1 MMMMIV
7 PSYECCFWSLVVLQY
22 GEKRMLML
30 MLRMRMVLNGHF
42 GAKQECLMCYMCLC
56 VCCRRTSGHTMLS
69 YQRLVYRLGCSRKIA
84 GGLGGTH
91 RIPTPGGRWWRGVD
105 DGRPGHQVSCTEV
118 RHLRRTRSRWRQGH
132 PRLVPC
138 CLAWVREADVV
149 FSEARTGVTVI
160 SVTVCYWTAVT
171 APRGPALGTPQPSR
185 GGDTIYLSFFET
197 HLQ

>member
-1 MMMMIV
+1 MLLLELGSASIWRKEDVDVDADEEGEDGLEWPFRSRTGV
-7 PSYECCFWSLVVLQY
+7 PDVLY
-22 GEKRMLML
+22 
-30 MLRMRMVLNGHF
+30 V
-42 GAKQECLMCYMCLC
+42 CVC

-149 FSEARTGVTVI
+149 FSEARTGVIV
-160 SVTVCYWTAVT
+160 
-171 APRGPALGTPQPSR
+171 LG
-185 GGDTIYLSFFET
+185 D
-197 HLQ
+197 